1 MLEDRGLQVSSIV
14 SLGKKNYKYFV
25 GYKDDDHEIKQL
37 RIMLPKTSASV
48 KIYDKG
54 TERIHFFVID
64 EELLGKCN
72 GIWNRVSNSI
82 KKELDCEP
90 VYNKKF
96 LKTKIMSYVH
106 EPTDF
111 HDNEIPKVGSN
122 YTWLAV
128 VFTDFVL
135 KEDES

>member
-1 MLEDRGLQVSSIV
+1 
-14 SLGKKNYKYFV
+14 
-25 GYKDDDHEIKQL
+25 
-37 RIMLPKTSASV
+37 
-48 KIYDKG
+48 
-54 TERIHFFVID
+54 
-64 EELLGKCN
+64 
-72 GIWNRVSNSI
+72 
-82 KKELDCEP
+82 
-90 VYNKKF
+90 
-96 LKTKIMSYVH
+96 MSYVH